1 MKYPTAKQLDR
12 MDTGFKLVGVDL
24 CTHHTEASRYRY
36 QLDAWNEAPGPIL
49 DHQGEC
55 PAAPGDGL
63 CVALS
68 VPAAQS
74 GGQRL
79 GSSVMLLVGY
89 LPDDI
94 LGTDGY
100 KVRVRRLYVHPDPVD
115 PVQLVLWAIAADNL
129 GGADLGGANLRD
141 ANLRGANLRGAN
153 LRGANLRGA
162 NLRGANLRGADLGG
176 ADLRDADLGDAD
188 LGDADLRDAYLRDA
202 YLGGANLRDANLG
215 DADLR
220 DADLRGANLGDADL
234 GDADLRDAYLGD
246 ADLRGANLRGAN
258 LRGANLRGANLRG
271 ATGNEWTTLPAGYRV
286 NDSGL
291 IVQDGAS

>member
-1 MKYPTAKQLDR
+1 MSRPTAKQLDR
-12 MDTGFKLVGVDL
+12 MDTGFKFVGLDL
-24 CTHHTEASRYRY
+24 CTHHPEASRYRY

-55 PAAPGDGL
+55 PTAPGDGL

-129 GGADLGGANLRD
+129 
-141 ANLRGANLRGAN
+141 RGAY
-153 LRGANLRGA
+153 
-162 NLRGANLRGADLGG
+162 LRGADLRG
-176 ADLRDADLGDAD
+176 ADLRDADLG
-188 LGDADLRDAYLRDA
+188 GAY
-202 YLGGANLRDANLG
+202 
-215 DADLR
+215 LR
-220 DADLRGANLGDADL
+220 DADLRG
-234 GDADLRDAYLGD
+234 

-258 LRGANLRGANLRG
+258 LRDAYLGGANLRGANLRGVNLGDAYLGDANLRG

-291 IVQDGAS
+291 IVRDGVS

>member
-1 MKYPTAKQLDR
+1 MSRPTAKQLDR
-12 MDTGFKLVGVDL
+12 MDTGFKFVGLDL
-24 CTHHTEASRYRY
+24 CTHHPEASRYRY

-129 GGADLGGANLRD
+129 RDAYLGDADLGGAYLGDADLRGADLRD
-141 ANLRGANLRGAN
+141 ADLRGADLG
-153 LRGANLRGA
+153 
-162 NLRGANLRGADLGG
+162 GANLRGADLGG
-176 ADLRDADLGDAD
+176 ANLRG
-188 LGDADLRDAYLRDA
+188 A
-202 YLGGANLRDANLG
+202 YLG
-215 DADLR
+215 
-220 DADLRGANLGDADL
+220 
-234 GDADLRDAYLGD
+234 DAYLGD
-246 ADLRGANLRGAN
+246 ANLRGAD
-258 LRGANLRGANLRG
+258 LRG

-291 IVQDGAS
+291 IVRDGVS

>member
-1 MKYPTAKQLDR
+1 MTRPTAKQLDR
-12 MDTGFKLVGVDL
+12 MDTGFKFVGLDL
-24 CTHHTEASRYRY
+24 CTHHPEASRYRY

-129 GGADLGGANLRD
+129 RGADLGGAYLG
-141 ANLRGANLRGAN
+141 GAD
-153 LRGANLRGA
+153 
-162 NLRGANLRGADLGG
+162 LRGADLGG
-176 ADLRDADLGDAD
+176 ADLRG
-188 LGDADLRDAYLRDA
+188 
-202 YLGGANLRDANLG
+202 
-215 DADLR
+215 
-220 DADLRGANLGDADL
+220 ADLRGA
-234 GDADLRDAYLGD
+234 DLRG
-246 ADLRGANLRGAN
+246 ADLRGADLG
-258 LRGANLRGANLRG
+258 GANLRG

-291 IVQDGAS
+291 IVRDGVS

>member
-1 MKYPTAKQLDR
+1 MSRPTAKQLDR
-12 MDTGFKLVGVDL
+12 MDTGFKFVGLDL
-24 CTHHTEASRYRY
+24 CTHHPEASRYRY

-100 KVRVRRLYVHPDPVD
+100 TVRVRRLYVHPDPVD

-129 GGADLGGANLRD
+129 GD
-141 ANLRGANLRGAN
+141 
-153 LRGANLRGA
+153 
-162 NLRGANLRGADLGG
+162 ADLGG
-176 ADLRDADLGDAD
+176 AD
-188 LGDADLRDAYLRDA
+188 
-202 YLGGANLRDANLG
+202 
-215 DADLR
+215 
-220 DADLRGANLGDADL
+220 
-234 GDADLRDAYLGD
+234 
-246 ADLRGANLRGAN
+246 
-258 LRGANLRGANLRG
+258 LRG

-291 IVQDGAS
+291 IVRDGVS

>member
-1 MKYPTAKQLDR
+1 MSRPTAKQLDR
-12 MDTGFKLVGVDL
+12 MDTGFKFVGLDL
-24 CTHHTEASRYRY
+24 CTHHPEASRYRY

-55 PAAPGDGL
+55 PTAPGDGL

-94 LGTDGY
+94 LGTDGS

-129 GGADLGGANLRD
+129 GGANLRDADLGGAHHRGANLGGANLGGAYLGGAYLRGANLRD
-141 ANLRGANLRGAN
+141 ANLRGADLRGAN
-153 LRGANLRGA
+153 
-162 NLRGANLRGADLGG
+162 
-176 ADLRDADLGDAD
+176 
-188 LGDADLRDAYLRDA
+188 LRDA
-202 YLGGANLRDANLG
+202 YLGGANLRDAYLG
-215 DADLR
+215 
-220 DADLRGANLGDADL
+220 GANLWGAY
-234 GDADLRDAYLGD
+234 LRDAYLGGAYLED
-246 ADLRGANLRGAN
+246 AYLGD
-258 LRGANLRGANLRG
+258 ANLRG

-291 IVQDGAS
+291 IVRDGVS

>member
-1 MKYPTAKQLDR
+1 MSRPTAKQLDR
-12 MDTGFKLVGVDL
+12 MDTGFKFVGLDL
-24 CTHHTEASRYRY
+24 CTHHPEASRYRY

-129 GGADLGGANLRD
+129 GGAYLGGAY
-141 ANLRGANLRGAN
+141 
-153 LRGANLRGA
+153 
-162 NLRGANLRGADLGG
+162 LGG
-176 ADLRDADLGDAD
+176 ADLRG
-188 LGDADLRDAYLRDA
+188 A
-202 YLGGANLRDANLG
+202 YLGGA
-215 DADLR
+215 
-220 DADLRGANLGDADL
+220 DL
-234 GDADLRDAYLGD
+234 G
-246 ADLRGANLRGAN
+246 
-258 LRGANLRGANLRG
+258 GANLRGANLRG

-291 IVQDGAS
+291 IVRDGVS

>member
-1 MKYPTAKQLDR
+1 MSRPTAKQLDR
-12 MDTGFKLVGVDL
+12 MDTGFKFVGLDL
-24 CTHHTEASRYRY
+24 CTHHPEASRYRY

-129 GGADLGGANLRD
+129 
-141 ANLRGANLRGAN
+141 RGAY
-153 LRGANLRGA
+153 
-162 NLRGANLRGADLGG
+162 
-176 ADLRDADLGDAD
+176 LGDAD
-188 LGDADLRDAYLRDA
+188 LGGAYLGDADLRGAALRDADFGGA
-202 YLGGANLRDANLG
+202 YLGGANLRDA
-215 DADLR
+215 
-220 DADLRGANLGDADL
+220 DL
-234 GDADLRDAYLGD
+234 G
-246 ADLRGANLRGAN
+246 
-258 LRGANLRGANLRG
+258 GANLRG

-291 IVQDGAS
+291 IVRDGVS

>member
-1 MKYPTAKQLDR
+1 MSRPTAKQLDR
-12 MDTGFKLVGVDL
+12 MDTGFKFVGLDL
-24 CTHHTEASRYRY
+24 CTHHPEASRYRY

-129 GGADLGGANLRD
+129 RGAYLG
-141 ANLRGANLRGAN
+141 GANLRGAN

-162 NLRGANLRGADLGG
+162 NLRGANLRD
-176 ADLRDADLGDAD
+176 
-188 LGDADLRDAYLRDA
+188 
-202 YLGGANLRDANLG
+202 
-215 DADLR
+215 
-220 DADLRGANLGDADL
+220 
-234 GDADLRDAYLGD
+234 
-246 ADLRGANLRGAN
+246 ANLRGAN
-258 LRGANLRGANLRG
+258 LRGADLRGANLRDADLRGAYLWGAYLRDADLRDADLGGAYLGDANVRG

-291 IVQDGAS
+291 IVQDGVS

>member
-12 MDTGFKLVGVDL
+12 MDTGFKFVGLDL

-129 GGADLGGANLRD
+129 RGAD
-141 ANLRGANLRGAN
+141 
-153 LRGANLRGA
+153 
-162 NLRGANLRGADLGG
+162 LRGANLRGADLGG
-176 ADLRDADLGDAD
+176 AYLRGADLGDANLRDAYLRGAD
-188 LGDADLRDAYLRDA
+188 LRGANLGGADLRGANLGGADLRGANLRDAYLRDA
-202 YLGGANLRDANLG
+202 YLG
-215 DADLR
+215 
-220 DADLRGANLGDADL
+220 
-234 GDADLRDAYLGD
+234 DAY
-246 ADLRGANLRGAN
+246 
-258 LRGANLRGANLRG
+258 LRGANLRG
-271 ATGNEWTTLPAGYRV
+271 ATGNEWTKLPAGYRV

>member
-1 MKYPTAKQLDR
+1 MTRPTAKQLDR
-12 MDTGFKLVGVDL
+12 MDTGFKFVGLDL
-24 CTHHTEASRYRY
+24 CTHHPEASRYRY

-129 GGADLGGANLRD
+129 GGANLRDADLGGADLRGANLGGANLRD
-141 ANLRGANLRGAN
+141 ADLGGAYLRDAD
-153 LRGANLRGA
+153 
-162 NLRGANLRGADLGG
+162 LRGADLRGAYLGG
-176 ADLRDADLGDAD
+176 ADLRGANLGGAN
-188 LGDADLRDAYLRDA
+188 LRDA
-202 YLGGANLRDANLG
+202 YLGGANLWGAY
-215 DADLR
+215 LR
-220 DADLRGANLGDADL
+220 DADLGGAYLG
-234 GDADLRDAYLGD
+234 DAYLGD
-246 ADLRGANLRGAN
+246 
-258 LRGANLRGANLRG
+258 ANLRG

-291 IVQDGAS
+291 IVRDGVS